1 MPHDSA
7 TNCYCY
13 PACRYRHVSAARN
26 GQELDPATM
35 APLPPANTTHVAYS
49 TFSAHWAAE
58 MKLQEMGGK
67 ASLLR
72 ALRKSF
78 GW

>member
-1 MPHDSA
+1 
-7 TNCYCY
+7 
-13 PACRYRHVSAARN
+13 
-26 GQELDPATM
+26 M
-35 APLPPANTTHVAYS
+35 APLPPANTTHTAYS
-49 TFSAHWAAE
+49 TFSAHWTAE
-58 MKLQEMGGK
+58 MKLKEMGGK